1 MGFVF
6 FSILLSLLRKLE
18 NVSHAYIWINKWT
31 FKGERSWMTFEMW
44 YFFVIYF
51 GTIFSFNAF
60 TSKLRGNVFKWM
72 RDATSTKSRKEQE
85 ILCYYACSMGHCKR
99 CYHANFLLHPGIN
112 HKLIYFP
119 TTKKVHLEKHVYFYK
134 ISIKKHNKLAVTSVI
149 QITQGKTYF
158 DVYFYVWNKTL
169 VDKLCLTDWNQEK
182 PKDWNKKTWIN

>member
-1 MGFVF
+1 MPFQDVLLFSLPFTSCRTMRSKMIRNDMGFVF

-99 CYHANFLLHPGIN
+99 CYHANFLLHLQFKKKEMEREKWAYPMEN
-112 HKLIYFP
+112 DPSLI
-119 TTKKVHLEKHVYFYK
+119 
-134 ISIKKHNKLAVTSVI
+134 
-149 QITQGKTYF
+149 
-158 DVYFYVWNKTL
+158 
-169 VDKLCLTDWNQEK
+169 
-182 PKDWNKKTWIN
+182 